1 MTDPLPS
8 PEPLIEADTLE
19 AWYRAL
25 RIGGQLRQRLER
37 FCERLLEENQ
47 RLNLTAIREPAAA
60 RVLLVAESLA
70 VLPRIDARE
79 PKRLAD
85 LGTGGG
91 IPGLPIAIARPTLRL
106 TLIDA
111 TRKKLAAIERIC
123 ADLEIRNVRTC
134 WGRAERLAREKVWRE
149 RFDAVVARA
158 VGKLPQTLAW
168 LSGLLRPAGFGWI
181 FQSLR
186 ALDAPQPWLEAA
198 REHRL
203 SLEAAYRYTLPEDHG
218 PWLLLELRK
227 TGPLRRTLPRL

>member
-1 MTDPLPS
+1 MRDPLITPQ
-8 PEPLIEADTLE
+8 PLVQAETLD
-19 AWYRAL
+19 AWYRGL
-25 RIGGQLRQRLER
+25 RIGGQLRGQLDR
-37 FCERLLEENQ
+37 FCQRLLEENR

-70 VLPRIDARE
+70 VLPRLDARG
-79 PKRLAD
+79 PGRLAD

-91 IPGLPIAIARPTLRL
+91 IPGLPIAIARPALRL

-111 TRKKLAAIERIC
+111 TRKKLAAIERMC
-123 ADLEIRNVRTC
+123 ADLALSNVRTC
-134 WGRAERLAREKVWRE
+134 WGRAERLAHEKVWRE

-168 LSGLLRPAGFGWI
+168 LSGLLRPAGFGWV

-186 ALDAPQPWLEAA
+186 ALDAPRAWLEVA

-203 SLEAAYRYTLPEDHG
+203 SLEAVWHYTLPEGHG
-218 PWLLLELRK
+218 SRLLLELRK
-227 TGPLRRTLPRL
+227 SGPLRRTLPAL